1 MRMLRVRGTSTERFA
16 HLVQA
21 VRGTERFAHLVQADV
36 RQRERA
42 RAREK
47 RGKRGREPAS
57 QISLAKE
64 SMTITEVIHVVALCL
79 YTTSHPCCS
88 MHRERE
94 SVHT

>member
-1 MRMLRVRGTSTERFA
+1 MDTAAVKRG
-16 HLVQA
+16 
-21 VRGTERFAHLVQADV
+21 RGGGGDFTK
-36 RQRERA
+36 
-42 RAREK
+42 K

-64 SMTITEVIHVVALCL
+64 SMTINDVVYIIVLCL